1 MRKAWSVVAAI
12 VLVSTLAAHATA
24 QQGRR
29 NLSPEEQARRQAEQE
44 RALQQE
50 LQMERPM
57 AALNSVWIEELT
69 WLEVRDALRA
79 GKTTVIIPTGGI
91 EQNGPY
97 VALGKHNYILLS
109 ACEGIARELGNAL
122 CAPIIKL
129 VPEGNIDEPSGHMR
143 YPGTISLRE
152 ETFQAMLTDVGASLK
167 AHGFEH
173 IIYIGDSGGNQRGMA
188 AVAQALN
195 QRWGETVAHHIPEFY
210 DNEGVVAHMENEL
223 GIVEGESDGY
233 HDFYWITALQMV
245 TDPATV
251 RYDERVAADK
261 ATINGVSIAPKEKT
275 IEVGKKLMQFRIEQ
289 TVKAIRASIGEN

>member
-1 MRKAWSVVAAI
+1 MRKAWLFVTAVALA
-12 VLVSTLAAHATA
+12 VTLAPQAGA

-29 NLSPEEQARRQAEQE
+29 NLSPEERARRQAEQE
-44 RALQQE
+44 RRLQEE

-69 WLEVRDALRA
+69 WLEVRDAMRA

-97 VALGKHNYILLS
+97 VALGKHNYILQS
-109 ACEGIARELGNAL
+109 TCEGIARELGNAL
-122 CAPIIKL
+122 CAPIVKF

-152 ETFQAMLTDVGASLK
+152 ETFQAVLTDVGASLK

-188 AVAQALN
+188 AVAQELN
-195 QRWGETVAHHIPEFY
+195 QRWGETVAYHIPEFY
-210 DNEGVVAHMENEL
+210 DNAGVVAHMENEL

-289 TVKAIRASIGEN
+289 TVKAIRASIGQ

>member
-12 VLVSTLAAHATA
+12 VLVSILAAHATA

-152 ETFQAMLTDVGASLK
+152 ETFQAMLTDVGASLR

-289 TVKAIRASIGEN
+289 TVKAIRASIGE